1 MRIKFILALLITLF
15 TLQFTNAQTNN
26 GRVSAFE
33 VIHLV
38 TDANL
43 KLNRI
48 YRERVQGHEEEQLS
62 LRKAIY
68 AANTELWSIHS
79 MFSGSNMIKDYK
91 HTKIQKHMDEL
102 QAAIDAVCLS
112 VESAELRK
120 RICMVEIKAKV
131 LKKMVAKIRE

>member
-1 MRIKFILALLITLF
+1 MQIKIFIALLITLF
-15 TLQFTNAQTNN
+15 TLQFTNAQTNT

-33 VIHLV
+33 VLHLV

-48 YRERVQGHEEEQLS
+48 YRERVQGLEEEQVP

-79 MFSGSNMIKDYK
+79 MLSGSNIIKDYK
-91 HTKIQKHMDEL
+91 QAKIQKPIDEL
-102 QAAIDAVCLS
+102 QAAIDAVYLS

-120 RICMVEIKAKV
+120 RISMVEIKAKV